1 MEKVFLPPQQK
12 MLNRNRILLVGLL
25 LLALAL
31 IVLANLKIF
40 IDFAS
45 VFVTVAFLLA
55 VPFFY
60 VLYRLNQANHISYA
74 IGEDCLNVVWG
85 VNRLQI
91 PLREID
97 WAHHVDDFEQ
107 KLPLPRWHLP
117 GAFLNHFEIRGLGK
131 TRFIATDPKKMILIK
146 FMDRY
151 CVVSPD
157 DPSSFLSLLQERQAL
172 APLCEDGILEETFK
186 TLTLK
191 IRQDAW
197 MKRWAL
203 FGGIALGLLWLCV
216 LLMIGMFETVTWVTL
231 EEVRSSQ
238 LLLLA
243 IMGTFAWMVSIVIA
257 FFAIIQSKAEKLLVY
272 MLLASSMLTCLIL
285 AVATLMMSL

>member
-107 KLPLPRWHLP
+107 LVRPAVHLARKN
-117 GAFLNHFEIRGLGK
+117 GRGL
-131 TRFIATDPKKMILIK
+131 IA
-146 FMDRY
+146 
-151 CVVSPD
+151 
-157 DPSSFLSLLQERQAL
+157 
-172 APLCEDGILEETFK
+172 APLFLQAAGA
-186 TLTLK
+186 
-191 IRQDAW
+191 QVH
-197 MKRWAL
+197 
-203 FGGIALGLLWLCV
+203 G
-216 LLMIGMFETVTWVTL
+216 
-231 EEVRSSQ
+231 
-238 LLLLA
+238 
-243 IMGTFAWMVSIVIA
+243 
-257 FFAIIQSKAEKLLVY
+257 
-272 MLLASSMLTCLIL
+272 
-285 AVATLMMSL
+285 VAGYQVGKQPCHVAKGS